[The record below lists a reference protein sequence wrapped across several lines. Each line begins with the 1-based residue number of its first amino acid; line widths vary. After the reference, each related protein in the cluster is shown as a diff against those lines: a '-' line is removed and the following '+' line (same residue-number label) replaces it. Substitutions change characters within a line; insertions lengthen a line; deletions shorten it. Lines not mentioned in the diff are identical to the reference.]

1 MFIGNKVRKIKDS
14 DFLRVKW
21 EKKDAA
27 IKTAVY
33 FLNEQAQSRSESKI
47 SESFPEYLTFDQAER
62 LFQAIQQLTD
72 GSGEVVVKRLELF
85 HRCRQG
91 VLTMVDNAWRYM

>member
-21 EKKDAA
+21 ERKEAA
-27 IKTAVY
+27 IKTAVH

-47 SESFPEYLTFDQAER
+47 TTSPLLSVSCWIA
-62 LFQAIQQLTD
+62 
-72 GSGEVVVKRLELF
+72 
-85 HRCRQG
+85 
-91 VLTMVDNAWRYM
+91 

>member
-21 EKKDAA
+21 ERKEAA
-27 IKTAVY
+27 IKTAVH

-47 SESFPEYLTFDQAER
+47 SENFPEYLQPVGGVGRPSFEKR
-62 LFQAIQQLTD
+62 QL
-72 GSGEVVVKRLELF
+72 VPK
-85 HRCRQG
+85 
-91 VLTMVDNAWRYM
+91 